1 MSPDEPTTQE
11 LKTIFAAR
19 AAEEAERAEDAEGE
33 PERRTHARRFEKAS
47 YLEEKLAEQAESES
61 ESEDG

>member
-11 LKTIFAAR
+11 LRTVFAER
-19 AAEEAERAEDAEGE
+19 ASEEAERAEHAQGE
-33 PERRTHARRFEKAS
+33 PERRTHARRSDKAA
-47 YLEEKLAEQAESES
+47 YLEEKLAEKAES